1 LGYPI
6 EPAGRTRI
14 PRSLVAALVA
24 AGMALV
30 LAVSPVT
37 ATEIYRSTAYLYNQT
52 QSTWYGTA
60 TLDRWFSSSPPAPLK
75 THLKLDMVGLNGSRW
90 HWVRVVA
97 GDCWGEGVK
106 LASIRVQS
114 GVSGKIKKTLLLTT
128 TQRRAVQK
136 AYDRGWP
143 LIVTFAGGGRDLCGQ
158 LE

>member
-1 LGYPI
+1 MGNRT
-6 EPAGRTRI
+6 EPTGPTRI
-14 PRSLVAALVA
+14 RRSLLVALVA

-37 ATEIYRSTAYLYNQT
+37 ATEVYRSTAHLSNQT
-52 QSTWYGTA
+52 QTTSYGTA
-60 TLDRWFSSSPPAPLK
+60 TLSRWFSSRPPAPLK
-75 THLKLDMVGLNGSRW
+75 THLKLDLVGLNGYRW

>member
-1 LGYPI
+1 MGNPT
-6 EPAGRTRI
+6 EPTGPSRI
-14 PRSLVAALVA
+14 RRSLLAALVA

-37 ATEIYRSTAYLYNQT
+37 ATEIYRSTAYLYNQAET
-52 QSTWYGTA
+52 TWYGTA

-114 GVSGKIKKTLLLTT
+114 GVSGKIKKTLVLTA

-136 AYDRGWP
+136 AYDKGWP
-143 LIVTFAGGGRDLCGQ
+143 LIVTFIGGGRDLCGK

>member
-1 LGYPI
+1 LERPTERMGP
-6 EPAGRTRI
+6 TRVR
-14 PRSLVAALVA
+14 RSLAAALAA
-24 AGMALV
+24 AGAALV

-37 ATEIYRSTAYLYNQT
+37 ATEIYRSTAHLYNQT
-52 QSTWYGTA
+52 QATWYGTA
-60 TLDRWFSSSPPAPLK
+60 TLDRWFSSNPPAPLK

-114 GVSGKIKKTLLLTT
+114 GVSGKIKKTLVLTA

-143 LIVTFAGGGRDLCGQ
+143 LIVTFIGGGRDLCGE

>member
-1 LGYPI
+1 MGYPT
-6 EPAGRTRI
+6 EPTGPARI
-14 PRSLVAALVA
+14 RRSFLAALVA
-24 AGMALV
+24 AGIALV

-37 ATEIYRSTAYLYNQT
+37 ATEIYRSTAYLYNQAET
-52 QSTWYGTA
+52 TWYGTA

-114 GVSGKIKKTLLLTT
+114 GVSGKIKKTLVLTA
-128 TQRRAVQK
+128 TQRRAVQR

-143 LIVTFAGGGRDLCGQ
+143 LIVTFIGGGRDLCGK